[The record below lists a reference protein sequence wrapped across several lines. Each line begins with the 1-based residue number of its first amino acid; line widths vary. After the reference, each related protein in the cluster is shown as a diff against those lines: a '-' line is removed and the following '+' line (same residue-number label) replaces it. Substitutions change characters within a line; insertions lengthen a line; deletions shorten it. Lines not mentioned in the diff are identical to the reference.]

1 MSVYDYKIT
10 ELSKCFADMCSITE
24 FKRKVFM
31 LFVEV
36 FSPKRNVSTSILQEG
51 TPFVNKI

>member
-10 ELSKCFADMCSITE
+10 ESSKRFADMCSITE

-36 FSPKRNVSTSILQEG
+36 FSPKRNV
-51 TPFVNKI
+51 

>member
-1 MSVYDYKIT
+1 MSVYDYEIT
-10 ELSKCFADMCSITE
+10 ESSKRFADMCSITE

-36 FSPKRNVSTSILQEG
+36 FSPKRNV
-51 TPFVNKI
+51 